1 MKLYYYIK
9 IIRKNSKKLQGNL
22 PKKMLSIYAN
32 NNSLTNFNNMN
43 ILTISEFFKLN
54 ILKNK
59 NGNVYIINIIIIYKF
74 N

>member
-1 MKLYYYIK
+1 
-9 IIRKNSKKLQGNL
+9 
-22 PKKMLSIYAN
+22 MLSIYAN

-59 NGNVYIINIIIIYKF
+59 NGKVYIINIIIIYKF
-74 N
+74 NYKIIYLK

>member
-1 MKLYYYIK
+1 
-9 IIRKNSKKLQGNL
+9 LQGNL

-32 NNSLTNFNNMN
+32 NNSLTNFSDMN

-59 NGNVYIINIIIIYKF
+59 NGKVYIINIIIIYKF

>member
-1 MKLYYYIK
+1 
-9 IIRKNSKKLQGNL
+9 
-22 PKKMLSIYAN
+22 MLSIYAN
-32 NNSLTNFNNMN
+32 NNSLTNFSDMN

-59 NGNVYIINIIIIYKF
+59 NGKVYIINIIIIYKF

>member
-1 MKLYYYIK
+1 
-9 IIRKNSKKLQGNL
+9 
-22 PKKMLSIYAN
+22 MLSIYAN
-32 NNSLTNFNNMN
+32 NNSLTNFSDMN

-59 NGNVYIINIIIIYKF
+59 NRKVYIINIIIIYKF

>member
-1 MKLYYYIK
+1 
-9 IIRKNSKKLQGNL
+9 
-22 PKKMLSIYAN
+22 MLSIYAN

-59 NGNVYIINIIIIYKF
+59 NGKVYIINIIIIYKF

>member
-1 MKLYYYIK
+1 
-9 IIRKNSKKLQGNL
+9 
-22 PKKMLSIYAN
+22 MLSIYEN
-32 NNSLTNFNNMN
+32 NNSLTNFSDMN

-59 NGNVYIINIIIIYKF
+59 NRKVYIINIIIIYKF